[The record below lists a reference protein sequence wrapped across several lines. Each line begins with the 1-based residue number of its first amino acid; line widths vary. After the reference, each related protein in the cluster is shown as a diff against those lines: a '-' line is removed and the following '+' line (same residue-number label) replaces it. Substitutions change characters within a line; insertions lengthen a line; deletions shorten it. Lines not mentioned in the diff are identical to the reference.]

1 MNKGLWVALALV
13 GVFGLGVA
21 APAAH
26 AAEAVGDYKR
36 PNGDAARVS
45 VNDGK
50 LYCKITSGAQAG
62 FEMCHGMEK
71 TGANVWQGANMKHP
85 TMPGMM
91 TFNGTVTVT
100 ASGLSIKGCAVGQS
114 MCDAETWTRN

>member
-1 MNKGLWVALALV
+1 MNKSLWAVLAVV
-13 GVFGLGVA
+13 GVCGLGGA

-26 AAEAVGDYKR
+26 AMEVVGDYQR

-71 TGANVWQGANMKHP
+71 TGPNVWQGAKMKHP

-100 ASGLSIKGCAVGQS
+100 SSGLSIKGCAVGQS
-114 MCDAETWTRN
+114 MCDAESWTRN

>member
-1 MNKGLWVALALV
+1 MEV
-13 GVFGLGVA
+13 
-21 APAAH
+21 
-26 AAEAVGDYKR
+26 VGDYQR

-71 TGANVWQGANMKHP
+71 TGPNVWQGAKMKHP

-100 ASGLSIKGCAVGQS
+100 SSGLSIKGCAVGQS
-114 MCDAETWTRN
+114 MCDAESWTRN